1 MLALTPDVESAMR
14 WFRSTHRIVATFGG
28 AYWER
33 WALPGPGS
41 VGDQDAQLME
51 ALELLLAIENEL
63 LAGRMGRRQ
72 E

>member
-1 MLALTPDVESAMR
+1 VLAFTPEVESAMR
-14 WFRSTHRIVATFGG
+14 WFRDTHRIVASFGG

-41 VGDQDAQLME
+41 VGEQDAQLME
-51 ALELLLAIENEL
+51 ALDLLLAIENEL
-63 LAGRMGRRQ
+63 LAQRMGRRH